1 MSSIYFKLEYLSSIK
16 SCLPPPLCEREQAA
30 CQICIQLARAVPLQP
45 ACSAVFCH
53 PGGWDVRAAAPISCS
68 PPHAGEWVLSFT
80 IPFQHTCHMYPG
92 HYGRVSIHNPQPR
105 PQQSAL
111 YIFIHATLAPEPPTS
126 WSGCGCGYI
135 WDVAMVTVC
144 AAAWCRGRG
153 RNPCPANSGHR
164 RRASRGEKLGWL
176 VLFNYA
182 DSYTVLRLSFSCALL
197 Y

>member
-30 CQICIQLARAVPLQP
+30 CQICIQLSRCCAATAGMFCRVLPPGWLGREG
-45 ACSAVFCH
+45 CSSH
-53 PGGWDVRAAAPISCS
+53 QLLT
-68 PPHAGEWVLSFT
+68 GEWVLSFT

-92 HYGRVSIHNPQPR
+92 HYGGVSIHNPQPR

-135 WDVAMVTVC
+135 WAVAMASVC
-144 AAAWCRGRG
+144 GC
-153 RNPCPANSGHR
+153 
-164 RRASRGEKLGWL
+164 L
-176 VLFNYA
+176 VPGP
-182 DSYTVLRLSFSCALL
+182 
-197 Y
+197 